1 MTEVAQVMEFGFWE
15 MTYDGPLLNLLVIKF
30 VEMHKSREQGQWA
43 RHVQLTV
50 FLNLWVGVGRVGMSN
65 GRL

>member
-15 MTYDGPLLNLLVIKF
+15 MTYDESLLNLLVIKF

-50 FLNLWVGVGRVGMSN
+50 FLNLWAGVGRVGMSN